1 MKILAKNKKH
11 LQRIIKQEMIKHGN
25 ECDLNHIDVSFVED
39 MSDVFRGSSFNG
51 NISNWNVSN
60 VKNLEK
66 MFAYSKFNGQL
77 NDWTPINAEFIVEIF
92 TKCPSSIPYWATI
105 KNLQDRNCAIAAY
118 HQKQQLEK
126 LLDRNDTNNTTLI
139 LKI

>member
-1 MKILAKNKKH
+1 MSHTFSCSAFN
-11 LQRIIKQEMIKHGN
+11 GN
-25 ECDLNHIDVSFVED
+25 ISQWNISKVEN
-39 MSDVFRGSSFNG
+39 MNAMFCYSSFNG